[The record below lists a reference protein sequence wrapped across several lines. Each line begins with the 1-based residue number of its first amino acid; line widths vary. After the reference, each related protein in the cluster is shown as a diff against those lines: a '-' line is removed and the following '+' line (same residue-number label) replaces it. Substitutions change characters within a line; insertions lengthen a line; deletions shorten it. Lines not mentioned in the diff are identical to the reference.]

1 MQRDL
6 YVALGVARSETAS
19 GIRAAFRDLAK
30 RYHPDRTGPG
40 GADTFREII
49 DAYLV
54 LSDPPARARYD
65 ATLDGCDAPDVEQ
78 TSIVRRR
85 PKLLSLHDGEAIQ
98 PGLEPLL
105 ARVARNFTGLAIPKG
120 ERVERLSLDVH
131 LSEEEAA
138 RGAVVQVGMP
148 VFRRCA
154 SCSGLGGTLLLQC
167 GRCLG
172 AGLVEAMR
180 PLALEI
186 PAGIKDGT
194 ELFMPLVRFGIQNFY
209 ACVHVSIDRYVE

>member
-1 MQRDL
+1 MERDL

-40 GADTFREII
+40 GADTFREIV

-54 LSDPPARARYD
+54 LSDPSARARYD
-65 ATLDGCDAPDVEQ
+65 ATLDTDAPAHAPG
-78 TSIVRRR
+78 VRRR
-85 PKLLSLHDGEAIQ
+85 PKLVALRDGGAIQ

-105 ARVARNFTGLAIPKG
+105 ARVARNFTGLGIPKG
-120 ERVERLSLDVH
+120 ERVERLSLGVH

-148 VFRRCA
+148 VFRRCSA
-154 SCSGLGGTLLLQC
+154 CSGLGGTLLLQC

-180 PLALEI
+180 PLAIEI
-186 PAGIKDGT
+186 PPGIKDGT

-209 ACVHVSIDRYVE
+209 ACVHVSIDGRAD